1 MLSKITYLNH
11 SGFLLEWEC
20 CYWIFDY
27 YKGEIPKL
35 DPAKEIFVFV
45 SHSHGDHFNPM
56 VFALATA
63 YPKVT
68 YVFSNEVKQACRKFA
83 KTSGGIRLSQ
93 KQMRKICGETVD
105 ESKLQE
111 NNSLEDRSEKYQAKQ
126 RTAKTTYL
134 VPIPEIQF
142 LRSRNHMELQ
152 DQQGRA
158 LNIYGLQSTDC
169 GCAFLIEYQGKTVY
183 HAGDLHWWYWSGEAE
198 SFNKKMTADFKK
210 EMEYL
215 TGRKIDLA
223 FNLLDPRQGPDYA
236 LGMNYFLKQ
245 VKVEHVFPMHCWN
258 DYTVCSKYLRE
269 NQVPQRTKF
278 HSVEKDGQ
286 KWELEL

>member
-1 MLSKITYLNH
+1 MKVTYLNH
-11 SGFLLEWEC
+11 SGFLLEWES

-93 KQMRKICGETVD
+93 KQMRKICGEIVM
-105 ESKLQE
+105 
-111 NNSLEDRSEKYQAKQ
+111 EDKH
-126 RTAKTTYL
+126 YL

-142 LRSRNHMELQ
+142 LRSRTHMELR
-152 DQQGRA
+152 DQHGNP
-158 LNIYGLQSTDC
+158 LSIYGLQSTDC

-198 SFNKKMTADFKK
+198 AFNKKMTADFKK

-215 TGRKIDLA
+215 AGREIDLA
-223 FNLLDPRQGPDYA
+223 FNPLDPRQGPDYA

-245 VKVEHVFPMHCWN
+245 AKVKHVFPMHCWN
-258 DYTVCSKYLRE
+258 DYSVCGKYQRE
-269 NQVPQRTKF
+269 YQLPQRTIF
-278 HSVEKDGQ
+278 CPVERDGQ
-286 KWELEL
+286 SWELKI